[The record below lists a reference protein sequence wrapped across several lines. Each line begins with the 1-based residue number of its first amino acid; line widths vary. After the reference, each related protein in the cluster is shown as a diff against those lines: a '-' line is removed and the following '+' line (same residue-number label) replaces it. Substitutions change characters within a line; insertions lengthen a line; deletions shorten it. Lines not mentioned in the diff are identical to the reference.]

1 MRRWD
6 LEYKPGNYVGAGDS
20 VLVPRNGGDW
30 VDYDDHLA
38 ELRQTQRRMIAALYW
53 RAGEASLLADEE
65 HARWE
70 SAASPIDR
78 DAACRAADRAC
89 DVLEGYRMVAEAM
102 EAACP
107 R

>member
-6 LEYKPGNYVGAGDS
+6 LEYEPGNYVGAGDS

-30 VDYDDHLA
+30 VDYDAHLA

-53 RAGEASLLADEE
+53 RAGAIRLAC
-65 HARWE
+65 HTHPY
-70 SAASPIDR
+70 ASPMWWGSIADS
-78 DAACRAADRAC
+78 DAI
-89 DVLEGYRMVAEAM
+89 LAEAVRM
-102 EAACP
+102 EAACA

>member
-53 RAGEASLLADEE
+53 RAGEARCEGERALRYMVSDALAFAETHTAYIMRNRAEWLSLAQT
-65 HARWE
+65 AR
-70 SAASPIDR
+70 
-78 DAACRAADRAC
+78 
-89 DVLEGYRMVAEAM
+89 AM

>member
-6 LEYKPGNYVGAGDS
+6 LEYDPGRYVGAGDS
-20 VLVPRNGGDW
+20 TLVAREGGDW

-38 ELRQTQRRMIAALYW
+38 EVRQTQRRMIAALYW
-53 RAGEASLLADEE
+53 RAGAYE
-65 HARWE
+65 WE
-70 SAASPIDR
+70 R
-78 DAACRAADRAC
+78 DRASGPRWKRIC
-89 DVLEGYRMVAEAM
+89 ADHATITAFNARAM

>member
-6 LEYKPGNYVGAGDS
+6 LEYEPGNYVGAGDS

-53 RAGEASLLADEE
+53 RAGV
-65 HARWE
+65 W
-70 SAASPIDR
+70 R
-78 DAACRAADRAC
+78 D
-89 DVLEGYRMVAEAM
+89 EGYTSASHFTVNAARVL